1 MKTFKIILVIVI
13 IGMLSFC
20 GYSGYNYFKK
30 WEANRFSEMNMLRA
44 NQDLFLKKVS
54 DLSES
59 ITHIVND
66 TAKTTV
72 IVKPDNTYESLK
84 EQVIEL
90 KKNENANKDEIN
102 SLKEKLSEQRQ
113 AFLASDDTI
122 LISGKNDETYLLYRD
137 ESGNLQ
143 PASDNIEKIIEH
155 KDVSNV
161 PILAEEEIA
170 VKKTRM
176 KLKAGGYY
184 SFDNSYGVIISK
196 GIITVKD
203 YSINASLLINDFE
216 NFKLIAGGDIGYEIR
231 DNIELAFGYNTDKEF
246 YGALRWSF

>member
-1 MKTFKIILVIVI
+1 
-13 IGMLSFC
+13 MLSFC

-30 WEANRFSEMNMLRA
+30 WEASRFSEMNMLKT
-44 NQDLFLKKVS
+44 NQDLFLKKVTS
-54 DLSES
+54 LSET
-59 ITHIVND
+59 ITKVVND
-66 TAKTTV
+66 TAKTTTTPKV
-72 IVKPDNTYESLK
+72 DNTYEELK
-84 EQVIEL
+84 KRVIEL
-90 KKNENANKDEIN
+90 EKNKEANEEEIKA
-102 SLKEKLSEQRQ
+102 LEERLSIQRQ

-170 VKKTRM
+170 IKKTSL

-184 SFDNSYGVIISK
+184 SFDNSYGIILSK
-196 GIITVKD
+196 GILNIKS
-203 YSINASLLINDFE
+203 YSLNVSLLIQDFE
-216 NFKLIAGGDIGYEIR
+216 NFRFVAGVDISYEIR